1 MFLFK
6 QIVFKGIM
14 LKTEVLNNQGFPAR
28 VFKFRWFLRKRKQK
42 VLISFLTAVLTL
54 MWTAP
59 LQKLTEKKNN
69 HGRSIVLQT
78 SSHIWS
84 HSNETENKISKKK
97 KNENEDFDKIYNK
110 RSTDLDVLLEDSS
123 FYITIEILYTF
134 SITSNFRQVQ
144 LMTL

>member
-1 MFLFK
+1 MEGVSFYKLPLIYDL
-6 QIVFKGIM
+6 IVMKP
-14 LKTEVLNNQGFPAR
+14 KTKSQ
-28 VFKFRWFLRKRKQK
+28 
-42 VLISFLTAVLTL
+42 
-54 MWTAP
+54 
-59 LQKLTEKKNN
+59 
-69 HGRSIVLQT
+69 
-78 SSHIWS
+78 
-84 HSNETENKISKKK
+84 KKK